1 MISLQR
7 QKQEDVETKKKRKK
21 RRDFDD
27 IMDKLNREFEYQTR
41 VIHCN
46 TKRR

>member
-1 MISLQR
+1 MITLQR

-27 IMDKLNREFEYQTR
+27 IMDKLNRESEYQTR

-46 TKRR
+46 SKK

>member
-1 MISLQR
+1 MITLQR
-7 QKQEDVETKKKRKK
+7 QKQEDVTKKKRKK

-41 VIHCN
+41 VIHSN
-46 TKRR
+46 TKRK